1 MVSVLTERMR
11 IYPASREELRMVIVN
26 EEDEDIKKA
35 YSEMLAGCIKMPE
48 QHVWYTVWLMQLKD
62 DKNQI
67 VGDLCF
73 KGLNA
78 DGSVEIGYG
87 VKPGYKGRGLATE
100 AVTAM
105 AEWAITQPSVLRI
118 EAETEP
124 ENPASQRVLQKS
136 GFIPNGVIGDEGPR
150 FVWKNGG
157 KSGDCAIAAGE
168 QGLEKSPV
176 FPLY

>member
-67 VGDLCF
+67 LKARNSC
-73 KGLNA
+73 
-78 DGSVEIGYG
+78 
-87 VKPGYKGRGLATE
+87 RR
-100 AVTAM
+100 
-105 AEWAITQPSVLRI
+105 WRI
-118 EAETEP
+118 
-124 ENPASQRVLQKS
+124 
-136 GFIPNGVIGDEGPR
+136 
-150 FVWKNGG
+150 
-157 KSGDCAIAAGE
+157 
-168 QGLEKSPV
+168 
-176 FPLY
+176 